1 MSRNPLLLAL
11 AAAAALSACST
22 VPKPYILDDENRSQ
36 RVSDEE
42 SERQAREAIADIEK
56 RVASGNLPKIQFQFD
71 SDEITPESF
80 ETLDLIASVITAN
93 PKLKVFVLAHCDS
106 VGTEEYN
113 VDLSQRRAKSVK
125 AYLVKRGLYPPFI
138 RYRGFGFSRPIADNA
153 TEEGRAKNRRVEFR
167 ITTRDWSSV
176 Y

>member
-1 MSRNPLLLAL
+1 MPRFRPLSAAAVLAL
-11 AAAAALSACST
+11 AACSS
-22 VPKPYILDDENRSQ
+22 VPKPYILDDDRRTEY
-36 RVSDEE
+36 VSDQEA
-42 SERQAREAIADIEK
+42 ERRAREQIADIER
-56 RVASGNLPKIQFQFD
+56 RVASGDLPKIQFQFD
-71 SDEITPESF
+71 SDEITPDSY

-93 PKLKVFVLAHCDS
+93 SKLKVFVLAHCDS

-113 VDLSQRRAKSVK
+113 LDLSQRRAKSVK
-125 AYLVKRGLYPPFI
+125 TYLVKRGLYPPFI
-138 RYRGFGFSRPIADNA
+138 RYHGFGFSRPLADNA